1 MYVALMFDGWSRSQG
16 SNHLLGYMVAGF
28 GCIWT
33 NKRNRLLMGRAAML
47 AFVYFNK
54 RVMDRIEA
62 TPTDKDWL
70 EMLDAMDERDPL
82 VSAADDRDDE
92 IEEVGTM
99 V

>member
-1 MYVALMFDGWSRSQG
+1 
-16 SNHLLGYMVAGF
+16 
-28 GCIWT
+28 
-33 NKRNRLLMGRAAML
+33 ML